1 MRKFKIGLLAVSLA
15 ILISGCSSEPP
26 KPVLPDGSHRVP
38 VNRFPPVPAASAP
51 SAFPDT
57 LCEGGGR

>member
-1 MRKFKIGLLAVSLA
+1 MCKFLVGFLSINLGILL
-15 ILISGCSSEPP
+15 SGCSSEPP

-38 VNRFPPVPAASAP
+38 VNRVPPTPAAFAP

-57 LCEGGGR
+57 PAEGGGR